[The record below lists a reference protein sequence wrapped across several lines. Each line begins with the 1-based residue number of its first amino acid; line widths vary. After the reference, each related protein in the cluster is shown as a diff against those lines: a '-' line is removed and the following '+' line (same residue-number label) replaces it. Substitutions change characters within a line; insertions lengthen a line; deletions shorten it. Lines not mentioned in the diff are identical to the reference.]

1 MNIILFIIIGLIIVS
16 LIFLLLMVLLSLCD
30 LTIIQDIY
38 NKYINKPIK
47 QFKIR
52 KHKIL
57 FLPSDSYFFDTLC
70 LSAYEDYIISIQT
83 IDGKWYYKGLLYFD
97 YYNKFI
103 IRCCDENN
111 NVFYTYDSIYT
122 NNIAYISFNSDKVY
136 KRSKDAFKYNM

>member
-16 LIFLLLMVLLSLCD
+16 FIFLLLMTLLSLCD

-52 KHKIL
+52 NHKIL

-70 LSAYEDYIISIQT
+70 LSDSEDYIISIQT
-83 IDGKWYYKGLLYFD
+83 IDGKWYYNGLLYFD
-97 YYNKFI
+97 YHNKFI
-103 IRCCDENN
+103 LRICDENN
-111 NVFYTYDSIYT
+111 NVFYTDDSIYT

-136 KRSKDAFKYNM
+136 KMAKDAFKYNM